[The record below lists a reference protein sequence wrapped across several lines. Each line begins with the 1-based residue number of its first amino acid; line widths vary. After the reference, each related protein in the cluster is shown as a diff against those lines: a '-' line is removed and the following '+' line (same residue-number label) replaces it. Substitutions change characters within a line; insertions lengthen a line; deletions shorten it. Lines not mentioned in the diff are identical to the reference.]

1 MECTK
6 YDVCF
11 AWFVLVG
18 NNCIELYDILTGP
31 FEQFPFDFAGLMIN
45 NLDVLEWIDIL
56 SAYDKIGAYCDFSR
70 RLCIINNIEYS

>member
-1 MECTK
+1 MKNLFAKSNRTRVICEQSVVCKLVECTK

-45 NLDVLEWIDIL
+45 NLDVLE
-56 SAYDKIGAYCDFSR
+56 
-70 RLCIINNIEYS
+70 